1 MKVRAGVVTIA
12 NSASADILRITD
24 GGVNVVSGVTTIA
37 GDLDVNGTGT
47 HDIFGT
53 VSLDNVQ
60 IAAGVTMG
68 GTLEVNG
75 DGHDIAGTIAL
86 DNVNASG
93 IITANSVVLSQ
104 NLTVGNNLE
113 VTGDLTVNGNTS
125 ILDTTVQEVDLLN
138 IQANSST
145 PAIGVTQS
153 GSGPIIA
160 AYDGATECIPY
171 KRWW

>member
-1 MKVRAGVVTIA
+1 MTVRAGVVTIA

-75 DGHDIAGTIAL
+75 DGHDIDGYHR
-86 DNVNASG
+86 SG
-93 IITANSVVLSQ
+93 
-104 NLTVGNNLE
+104 
-113 VTGDLTVNGNTS
+113 
-125 ILDTTVQEVDLLN
+125 
-138 IQANSST
+138 
-145 PAIGVTQS
+145 
-153 GSGPIIA
+153 
-160 AYDGATECIPY
+160 
-171 KRWW
+171 